1 MPPIPFSFTE
11 RVDLALSRRL
21 ERAEA
26 LANRRFVEA
35 KRSLDPACPSTWIE
49 VAGAYAMFDTVNS
62 PLTQTFGLG
71 VFEDPSDADLDR
83 MEAFFTER
91 GSATFH
97 EISPLA
103 PPSLLGRLHE
113 RGYQAIELTNLLS
126 CPVGKHAAQVSNPDL
141 IVRRILSNEQADY
154 VQLAKEGW
162 QLPEEYSAFF
172 DEMAAVNQR
181 NEQFAAFVVEEG
193 GKWIGCGGLFISD
206 DVGLIAG
213 DATLPE
219 SRGKG
224 AQHALI
230 LARMEYAKTLGL
242 DLIMMAALPGS
253 ESQRNGQRAGLE
265 IAYTRIKWFKP

>member
-1 MPPIPFSFTE
+1 MPAIPFSFTE

-35 KRSLDPACPSTWIE
+35 KRSLDSACPSTWIE
-49 VAGAYAMFDTVNS
+49 VAGAYAMFDTIHS

-83 MEAFFTER
+83 LEEFFKER

-126 CPVGKHAAQVSNPDL
+126 CPVGKHATQVSNPHL
-141 IVRRILSNEQADY
+141 TVRTVLSHEQTDY
-154 VQLAKEGW
+154 VQLAKAGW

-172 DEMAAVNQR
+172 DEMAAVNER
-181 NEQFAAFVVEEG
+181 NEHFVAFVVEEK
-193 GKWIGCGGLFISD
+193 GKWIGCGGLFVSD

-219 SRGKG
+219 ARGEG

-242 DLIMMAALPGS
+242 DLIMMGALPGS

-265 IAYTRIKWFKP
+265 IAYTRIKWHKP